1 MKLYNK
7 SKFENLLFKFD
18 GSESIET
25 NYSQSYQDMFVLSV
39 LNGKKNGTYLE
50 VGAYDGVFI
59 NNTYLLEKKFGWK
72 GLSIDID
79 QSSEQSFRKS
89 GRENDILIQNAL
101 DIDYLDL
108 LTKKNFPSR
117 IDYLQIDIEPQINTL
132 ECLKKIPFD
141 KFKFSV
147 ITYETDYYDPS
158 VSREESHKV
167 REESR
172 KILESNGYELLVGNI
187 CNISNNDPFEDWYV
201 DPTVI
206 DPEILNL
213 FRGSREYNDTAE
225 NYMLKVKI

>member
-39 LNGKKNGTYLE
+39 LNGKRNGIYLE
-50 VGAYDGVFI
+50 VGAYEGIFI
-59 NNTYLLEKKFGWK
+59 SNTYLLEKKFGWK
-72 GLSIDID
+72 GLSIDIE
-79 QSSEQSFRKS
+79 QSSAESFRNV

-108 LTKKNFPSR
+108 LIKKNFPSR
-117 IDYLQIDIEPQINTL
+117 IDYLQLDIEPQMNTL

-172 KILESNGYELLVGNI
+172 KILESNGYELLVGNV

-206 DPEILNL
+206 DPEILKI
-213 FRGSREYNDTAE
+213 FRGSREYNDKAE
-225 NYMLKVKI
+225 NYMLNVKI